1 MKKLVLFLMLT
12 VSPLLSNAGEFV
24 AGKHYKEIAA
34 QATDTGDKIEVLE
47 FFWYGC
53 PHCYSF
59 EPYAQAWKK
68 TKSDNV
74 AFARVPAVFRPDW
87 EVQAKT
93 YYALSVMGI
102 IEDMH
107 VKIFDA
113 VHKDKRRLGTFEQM
127 AAFLELHGV
136 DKAAFTKEYN
146 SFAVDSMV
154 RKGKKKQK
162 AYNISGVPTVIVN
175 GKYLATG
182 SMAGSY
188 EKLVDIINYL
198 TKKEAKK

>member
-1 MKKLVLFLMLT
+1 MKKFVLLLVLIT
-12 VSPLLSNAGEFV
+12 SPLLTNASEFV
-24 AGKHYKEIAA
+24 AGKHYKEIEA
-34 QATDTGDKIEVLE
+34 QATDTGEKVEVLE

-59 EPYAQAWKK
+59 EPYVQSWKK

-74 AFARVPAVFRPDW
+74 EFVRVPAVFRPDW

-93 YYALSVMGI
+93 YYALDAMGI

-107 VKIFDA
+107 GKIFDA
-113 VHKDKRRLGTFEQM
+113 IHKQKKRLSTFQQM
-127 AAFLELHGV
+127 SDFLASHGV
-136 DKAAFTKEYN
+136 DKAAFAKEYN

-154 RKGKKKQK
+154 RKGRKKQGE
-162 AYNISGVPTVIVN
+162 YNISGVPTVIVN
-175 GKYLATG
+175 GKYMATG

-188 EKLVDIINYL
+188 EKLVEIINYL
-198 TKKEAKK
+198 TAKETGK